1 MLKAW
6 GRIHSS
12 LILAAAVD
20 TDMLNC
26 LYQEKSPS
34 VRVSTGKST
43 EMGTSFHTMPGRK
56 ERKKNKGNLYRE
68 DLKRAE
74 VRCPGTKEREES
86 F

>member
-1 MLKAW
+1 MWKNKQQSNS
-6 GRIHSS
+6 GSS
-12 LILAAAVD
+12 SEYRHIKLLIPR
-20 TDMLNC
+20 
-26 LYQEKSPS
+26 EKSPS

-43 EMGTSFHTMPGRK
+43 EMGTSFHTYQAEK

>member
-1 MLKAW
+1 MGKNTRQSNS
-6 GRIHSS
+6 GSS
-12 LILAAAVD
+12 SGYRHVKLLIPR
-20 TDMLNC
+20 
-26 LYQEKSPS
+26 EKSPS